1 MIVVQ
6 FIKLK
11 NYFWLKKTKQNILDF
26 RKLTYK
32 QKNYSSSYL
41 VSNSFLNNSLEAV
54 LRKFYTLLEVQSV
67 TVLNT
72 PNYSTCISSILLK
85 HTHNLLVRITS
96 WEQEKVKGG
105 EIRWIRW
112 MVNGTFLESYDSQTL
127 TDMWVDAVP
136 PWRASSLILL
146 SFFWRFAQNILP
158 SVPKYHSKK
167 KIPFTVWSDMKN
179 SLRIF
184 RMYKKKK
191 WTKLILYCF
200 SFDVLVCFMMSIQ
213 WLQLWWLLL

>member
-1 MIVVQ
+1 M
-6 FIKLK
+6 
-11 NYFWLKKTKQNILDF
+11 
-26 RKLTYK
+26 
-32 QKNYSSSYL
+32 
-41 VSNSFLNNSLEAV
+41 
-54 LRKFYTLLEVQSV
+54 

-184 RMYKKKK
+184 RMYKKKNDQN
-191 WTKLILYCF
+191 WYYIAL
-200 SFDVLVCFMMSIQ
+200 VLMFV
-213 WLQLWWLLL
+213 LWWVFNDFNCDDYFFNSIDNHKIMMCQRLWSWW